1 MSLVG
6 RSNCEQ
12 LAVSICL
19 PLSLRT
25 QTLLD
30 EVGTSHLCHKRKWPD
45 QFYYRHGRLPAVM
58 AAGSATRGR
67 SKSQVKKCA
76 ERCWQFANPY
86 LMVIVIFS
94 ETTGGLNG

>member
-1 MSLVG
+1 MSDRRPFIPQQPTCG
-6 RSNCEQ
+6 DCNDMS
-12 LAVSICL
+12 VS
-19 PLSLRT
+19 
-25 QTLLD
+25 
-30 EVGTSHLCHKRKWPD
+30 CHKRKWPD
-45 QFYYRHGRLPAVM
+45 QFYYRHERLPAVM